1 MLRQIRKNNYK
12 AVAATKYE
20 PQVVAFEAVLVKNS
34 DMWVKEEPAKHAPM
48 LAEPEAD
55 ADRAKGLLQTGATE
69 AAMDVVSQMAAVL
82 DKQDDIAKFTRQNA
96 EDQVR
101 RAAIATIEHMKAW
114 NAQSEFEL
122 KDVTFDWK
130 GSRRLHQLND
140 AIEAFAAVHKHVKN
154 DGARN
159 VALTFRDAALDYF
172 KKVVR
177 GFCMR
182 CDVMLAGAVAGL
194 SDLYPEDWL
203 NFCFVDP
210 KKDQARNFINDEK
223 TATIGRNSQKCKE
236 YLDNLAEFCFTK
248 PYLVEWSHNIRK
260 EFIEDVQS
268 NGLFTAASREV
279 TNSRRALAGA
289 KCAKV
294 AMFSVPKLAGVEDEK
309 KKKRDLVRAAKESIR
324 SLGVEEGFPQQV
336 YQFLTA
342 L

>member
-1 MLRQIRKNNYK
+1 
-12 AVAATKYE
+12 
-20 PQVVAFEAVLVKNS
+20 
-34 DMWVKEEPAKHAPM
+34 M
-48 LAEPEAD
+48 LAELEAD
-55 ADRAKGLLQTGATE
+55 ADRAKVLLQTGATE
-69 AAMDVVSQMAAVL
+69 AAMDVASQMVAVL
-82 DKQDDIAKFTRQNA
+82 HKQDDIAKFTRQNA
-96 EDQVR
+96 EDKVR
-101 RAAIATIEHMKAW
+101 RPAIATIEHMKAW
-114 NAQSEFEL
+114 NAKSEFEL
-122 KDVTFDWK
+122 KDVTFDRN
-130 GSRRLHQLND
+130 GSKRLHELNV
-140 AIEAFAAVHKHVKN
+140 AIEAFAVVHTN
-154 DGARN
+154 LQDEAARD
-159 VALTFRDAALDYF
+159 VAQTFRDAALEYF

-177 GFCMR
+177 SFCTR
-182 CDVMLAGAVAGL
+182 CEGMLAGAVAGL

-223 TATIGRNSQKCKE
+223 TATIGRNSQICKV

-279 TNSRRALAGA
+279 KNSRRALAGA
-289 KCAKV
+289 KCAK
-294 AMFSVPKLAGVEDEK
+294 AAIFSVPKLAGVEDEK
-309 KKKRDLVRAAKESIR
+309 KQKRDLVRAAKESIR